1 METRRSE
8 VYRDG
13 KWQEVEFE
21 LVQVG
26 DLVRLFESDGTP
38 VVDDGGTA
46 DWEVV
51 GLSTNLGGQ
60 RVLHVVKPRR
70 LVNAD

>member
-46 DWEVV
+46 TWEVI
-51 GLSTNLGGQ
+51 GLTTNLGGQ
-60 RVLHVVKPRR
+60 RVLRVEKPRR
-70 LVNAD
+70 LANAD